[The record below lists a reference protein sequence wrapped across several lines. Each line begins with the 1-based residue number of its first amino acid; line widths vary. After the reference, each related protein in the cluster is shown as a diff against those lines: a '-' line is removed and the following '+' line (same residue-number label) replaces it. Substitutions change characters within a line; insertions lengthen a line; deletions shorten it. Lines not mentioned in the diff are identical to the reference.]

1 MRSENTKSISI
12 VSISF
17 DATHTLRLMAKKATV
32 KKPPLDFGGETLG
45 QRLTRLRKERGFTQ
59 VELAEKV
66 GITQVLISAYET
78 DRCAF
83 SVEMAVRFALT
94 LEISL
99 DELLHPKAKKLASR
113 KPNRRVLRRLE
124 QIERLPRRQQI
135 ALLTTIDAFLQ
146 AAESAT
152 AS

>member
-1 MRSENTKSISI
+1 
-12 VSISF
+12 VSVTNEHPIQVPPTLPKTGEEWGS
-17 DATHTLRLMAKKATV
+17 LRLYWCYKCALERV
-32 KKPPLDFGGETLG
+32 G
-45 QRLTRLRKERGFTQ
+45 QPAERLTRLRKERGFTQ
-59 VELAEKV
+59 VELAQKV

-83 SVEMAVRFALT
+83 SVEMAVRFALV
-94 LEISL
+94 LGISL
-99 DELLHPKAKKLASR
+99 DELLHPRAKKLASR
-113 KPNRRVLRRLE
+113 KPSRRVLRRLE
-124 QIERLPRRQQI
+124 LIERLPRRKQI

>member
-1 MRSENTKSISI
+1 MCHENTKQVSI
-12 VSISF
+12 VSMSF
-17 DATHTLRLMAKKATV
+17 DDTHTLQPMGKRAG

-45 QRLTRLRKERGFTQ
+45 ERLARLRKERGFTQ

-78 DRCAF
+78 DRAYF

-94 LEISL
+94 LGISL

-113 KPNRRVLRRLE
+113 KPSRRVLRRLE
-124 QIERLPRRQQI
+124 QIERLPRRKQI

-146 AAESAT
+146 AESAT

>member
-1 MRSENTKSISI
+1 
-12 VSISF
+12 
-17 DATHTLRLMAKKATV
+17 MAKKAAV

-59 VELAEKV
+59 VELAQKV

-78 DRCAF
+78 DRCSF
-83 SVEMAVRFALT
+83 SVEMAIRFALT

-99 DELLHPKAKKLASR
+99 DELLNPNAKKLSTK
-113 KPNRRVLRRLE
+113 KPSRRVLRRLE
-124 QIERLPRRQQI
+124 QIERLPRRKQV

-146 AAESAT
+146 SAA